1 MQRLSF
7 ACLSLMML
15 AAFGT
20 AVASARPSVS
30 LRLEGDLVQHD
41 SKGAEV
47 LVPMSSAPGLTPG
60 ETVRYLIVAT
70 NTGSQAASHLIPQA
84 RIPAGTAYE
93 AGSASSFADSHV
105 EFSLDGGRTWA
116 AKPLVKVQTPNGLVE
131 KAADPSLYTSVRF
144 ARDNPLEPKT
154 SVTYSYEVRI
164 K

>member
-1 MQRLSF
+1 L
-7 ACLSLMML
+7 
-15 AAFGT
+15 
-20 AVASARPSVS
+20 
-30 LRLEGDLVQHD
+30 
-41 SKGAEV
+41 
-47 LVPMSSAPGLTPG
+47 SSAPGLAPG

-70 NTGSQAASHLIPQA
+70 NAGSEAASHLVPQA

-93 AGSASSFADSHV
+93 AGSASYATDSHV

-116 AKPLVKVQTPNGLVE
+116 AKPLVKVQTPNGIVE
-131 KAADPSLYTSVRF
+131 KAADPSLYTAVRF